1 VPVYRVFEFFFLDI
15 AGSAAG
21 QTLQLCVAP
30 PFVAGGQQPFVMP
43 SHIPFLQPPI
53 PAIRPIP
60 VPGSNTLF
68 NTKFP

>member
-1 VPVYRVFEFFFLDI
+1 MSTPHQVQYPKHQ
-15 AGSAAG
+15 GSAAG

-60 VPGSNTLF
+60 VPGSNTF